1 MKDALQNQEAKRR
14 KFLKQLFTGS
24 MATLAFPALSM
35 PSSGNELNQE
45 FRPDLPVGSP
55 ADERYWEM
63 VKKQFSVPSKLT
75 MMNAANLCPSPY
87 FVNDL
92 VSATLQNL
100 SKDVSFQFRHQFA
113 EKRAKALEALSAFV
127 GCAKEEIG
135 IVRNTTEGNT
145 IIVTGLDFKPGDEII
160 LWDQNHPSNNIAWE
174 QRAKRSGF
182 TIKKVTVPVAPK
194 SADELIAPFAKAITT
209 KTRLLSFSHIS
220 NVTGIA
226 LPAKELCQLAKS
238 KNVLS
243 LVDGAQSLGMM
254 DLNVKNIGCDFYTS
268 STHKWLMGPFENGI
282 LYVSRE
288 RLAQIWP
295 NVISAG
301 WKDGTATV
309 DEKLCVLGQR
319 NETTPFA
326 LPEIIEFHN
335 TVGRKNV
342 EDRVRQLAAYLKSQ
356 IQSKI
361 PQAEFVS
368 PLLPDLTAGIVVINI
383 PGKQPQDIFQRLY
396 ANHGIAGAA
405 TVGVRLS
412 PHIYNSMEDMDRV
425 VDAVKALSV

>member
-1 MKDALQNQEAKRR
+1 MKEMQNPDSKRR

-24 MATLAFPALSM
+24 MATLALPGLSM
-35 PSSGNELNQE
+35 PSAESGLH
-45 FRPDLPVGSP
+45 SP
-55 ADERYWEM
+55 EKFAPAGKDVPDERYWQM
-63 VKKQFSVPSKLT
+63 VKKQFSVPSNLT

-92 VSATLQNL
+92 VSSTLQGL
-100 SKDVSFQFRHQFA
+100 SKDVSFQFRHQFS
-113 EKRAKALEALSAFV
+113 EKRAKALEALSGFV
-127 GCAKEEIG
+127 GSSKEEIG

-145 IIVTGLDFKPGDEII
+145 IIVNGLDFKAGDEVI
-160 LWDQNHPSNNIAWE
+160 LWDQNHPSNNVAWE

-182 TIKKVTVPVAPK
+182 IVKKVTVPAAPK
-194 SADELIAPFAKAITT
+194 SIDELVAPFAKAITS

-220 NVTGIA
+220 NVSGIA

-243 LVDGAQSLGMM
+243 LVDGAQSLGVV
-254 DLNVKNIGCDFYTS
+254 DLNLKNLGCDFYTG

-282 LYVSRE
+282 LYVNRE
-288 RLAQIWP
+288 RLSQIWP

-301 WKDGTATV
+301 WKDGTVTV

-326 LPEIIEFHN
+326 LPEIVEFHN
-335 TVGRKNV
+335 SVGRKNI
-342 EDRVRQLAAYLKSQ
+342 EDRVRQLSSYVKSQ
-356 IQSKI
+356 VQSKI
-361 PQAEFVS
+361 PQAEFIS
-368 PLLPDLTAGIVVINI
+368 PIAPELSAGIVVINI
-383 PGKQPQDIFQRLY
+383 PGKQPQDIYQKLY
-396 ANHGIAGAA
+396 ANHGIACAA

-425 VDAVKALSV
+425 VDAVKALSM